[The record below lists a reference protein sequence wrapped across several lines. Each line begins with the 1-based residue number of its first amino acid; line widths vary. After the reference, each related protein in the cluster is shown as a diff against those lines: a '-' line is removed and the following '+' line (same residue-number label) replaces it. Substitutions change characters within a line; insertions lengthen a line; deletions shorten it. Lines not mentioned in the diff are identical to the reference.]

1 MKLNNL
7 NENNL
12 KSNNLN
18 NIDINNSKASNIN
31 PKDLQLYAITDRHWL
46 NGRTLAEQVREC
58 LEGGAT
64 ILQIREK
71 NLPENEFLEEAKEIQ
86 ALCKEFKIPFIVN
99 DNINIAAEI
108 KADGV
113 HVGQE
118 DMDAKKVRDM
128 LGENAIL
135 GVSASTVEEA
145 LKAEKDG
152 ADYLGVGAVFP
163 TSTKGDAD
171 SVTFETL
178 KEICEAVSIP
188 VVSIGGISADN
199 LLKLKGSGIDGV
211 SVISA
216 IFASDDITAATKK
229 LKALT
234 EEL

>member
-1 MKLNNL
+1 MK
-7 NENNL
+7 
-12 KSNNLN
+12 S
-18 NIDINNSKASNIN
+18 SNIN
-31 PKDLQLYAITDRHWL
+31 GKDLQLYAITDRHWL

-171 SVTFETL
+171 NVTFETL

-188 VVSIGGISADN
+188 VVAIGGISADN

-229 LKALT
+229 LKELT

>member
-1 MKLNNL
+1 MK
-7 NENNL
+7 
-12 KSNNLN
+12 S
-18 NIDINNSKASNIN
+18 SNIN
-31 PKDLQLYAITDRHWL
+31 GKDLQLYAITDRHWL

-71 NLPENEFLEEAKEIQ
+71 NLPEAEFLEEAKEIQ
-86 ALCKEFKIPFIVN
+86 AICKEFKIPFIVN

-188 VVSIGGISADN
+188 VVAIGGISTDN

-216 IFASDDITAATKK
+216 IFASDDITAATKN
-229 LKALT
+229 LKELT
-234 EEL
+234 KEWFC

>member
-71 NLPENEFLEEAKEIQ
+71 NLPEDEFLEEAKEIQ

-118 DMDAKKVRDM
+118 DMDAKKVRNM

-188 VVSIGGISADN
+188 VVAIGGISADN
-199 LLKLKGSGIDGV
+199 LLKLKGSEIDGV

-216 IFASDDITAATKK
+216 IFASDDITDATKK
-229 LKALT
+229 LKELT

>member
-1 MKLNNL
+1 MQFTIWMLKHWKKVL
-7 NENNL
+7 NL
-12 KSNNLN
+12 KS
-18 NIDINNSKASNIN
+18 SNIN
-31 PKDLQLYAITDRHWL
+31 GKDLQLYAITDRHWL

-71 NLPENEFLEEAKEIQ
+71 NLPEDEFLEEAKEIQ
-86 ALCKEFKIPFIVN
+86 AICKEFKIPFIVN

-128 LGENAIL
+128 FGENAIL

-188 VVSIGGISADN
+188 VVAIGGISADN

-216 IFASDDITAATKK
+216 IFANDDITAATKK
-229 LKALT
+229 LKELT

>member
-171 SVTFETL
+171 NVTFETL

-188 VVSIGGISADN
+188 VVAIGGISADN

>member
-1 MKLNNL
+1 MK
-7 NENNL
+7 
-12 KSNNLN
+12 S
-18 NIDINNSKASNIN
+18 SNIN
-31 PKDLQLYAITDRHWL
+31 GKDLQLYAITDRHWL

-71 NLPENEFLEEAKEIQ
+71 NLPEAEFLEEAKEIQ
-86 ALCKEFKIPFIVN
+86 AICKEFKIPFIVN

-188 VVSIGGISADN
+188 VVAIGGISADN

-216 IFASDDITAATKK
+216 IFASDDITAATKN
-229 LKALT
+229 LKELT
-234 EEL
+234 KEL

>member
-1 MKLNNL
+1 MKSSNL
-7 NENNL
+7 NKNNL
-12 KSNNLN
+12 KVN
-18 NIDINNSKASNIN
+18 NIDVKKVSNIN

-188 VVSIGGISADN
+188 VVAIGGISADN

-216 IFASDDITAATKK
+216 IFASDDITDATKK
-229 LKALT
+229 LKELT

>member
-1 MKLNNL
+1 M
-7 NENNL
+7 
-12 KSNNLN
+12 
-18 NIDINNSKASNIN
+18 INR
-31 PKDLQLYAITDRHWL
+31 KDLQLYAITDRHWL
-46 NGRTLAEQVREC
+46 NGRKLSEQVREC

-71 NLPENEFLEEAKEIQ
+71 NLPYNEFLEEAKELKDI
-86 ALCKEFKIPFIVN
+86 CKEYGVPFIVN
-99 DNINIAAEI
+99 DNIDIAAKI

-118 DMDAKKVRDM
+118 DMDAKKVRDL

-163 TSTKGDAD
+163 TYTKNDAD

-178 KEICEAVSIP
+178 KEICESVSIP
-188 VVSIGGISADN
+188 VVAIGGINDKN
-199 LLKLKGSGIDGV
+199 ILKLKGSKIAGV

-216 IFASDDITAATKK
+216 IFASDDITFVTKR
-229 LKALT
+229 LKSLT

>member
-1 MKLNNL
+1 MEINWKKVL
-7 NENNL
+7 NL
-12 KSNNLN
+12 KS
-18 NIDINNSKASNIN
+18 SNIN
-31 PKDLQLYAITDRHWL
+31 GKDLQLYAITDRHWL

-145 LKAEKDG
+145 LKAERDG

-188 VVSIGGISADN
+188 VVAIGGISADN

>member
-1 MKLNNL
+1 MQFTIWMLKHWKKVL
-7 NENNL
+7 NL
-12 KSNNLN
+12 KS
-18 NIDINNSKASNIN
+18 SNIN
-31 PKDLQLYAITDRHWL
+31 GKDLQLYAITDRHWL

-71 NLPENEFLEEAKEIQ
+71 NLPEDEFLEEAKEIQ

-145 LKAEKDG
+145 LKAERDG

-178 KEICEAVSIP
+178 KEICETVSIP
-188 VVSIGGISADN
+188 VVAIGGINADN

-229 LKALT
+229 LKELT

>member
-1 MKLNNL
+1 MK
-7 NENNL
+7 
-12 KSNNLN
+12 S
-18 NIDINNSKASNIN
+18 SNIN
-31 PKDLQLYAITDRHWL
+31 GKVLQLYAITDRHWL

-71 NLPENEFLEEAKEIQ
+71 NLPEAEFLEEAKEIQ
-86 ALCKEFKIPFIVN
+86 AICKEFKIPFIVN

-188 VVSIGGISADN
+188 VVAIGGISADN

-216 IFASDDITAATKK
+216 IFASDDITAATKN
-229 LKALT
+229 LKELT
-234 EEL
+234 KEL

>member
-1 MKLNNL
+1 ML
-7 NENNL
+7 NL
-12 KSNNLN
+12 KS
-18 NIDINNSKASNIN
+18 SNIN
-31 PKDLQLYAITDRHWL
+31 GKDLQLYAITDRHWL

-99 DNINIAAEI
+99 DGTDN
-108 KADGV
+108 KAN
-113 HVGQE
+113 
-118 DMDAKKVRDM
+118 
-128 LGENAIL
+128 LGANAIL

-145 LKAEKDG
+145 LKAERDG

-178 KEICEAVSIP
+178 KEICETVSIP
-188 VVSIGGISADN
+188 VVAIGGISADN

-229 LKALT
+229 LKELT

>member
-1 MKLNNL
+1 MK
-7 NENNL
+7 
-12 KSNNLN
+12 S
-18 NIDINNSKASNIN
+18 SNIN
-31 PKDLQLYAITDRHWL
+31 GKDLQLYAITDRHWL

-71 NLPENEFLEEAKEIQ
+71 NLPEAEFLEEAKEIQ
-86 ALCKEFKIPFIVN
+86 AICKEFKIPFIVN

-188 VVSIGGISADN
+188 VVAIGGISANN

-216 IFASDDITAATKK
+216 IFASDDITAATKN
-229 LKALT
+229 LKELT
-234 EEL
+234 KEL